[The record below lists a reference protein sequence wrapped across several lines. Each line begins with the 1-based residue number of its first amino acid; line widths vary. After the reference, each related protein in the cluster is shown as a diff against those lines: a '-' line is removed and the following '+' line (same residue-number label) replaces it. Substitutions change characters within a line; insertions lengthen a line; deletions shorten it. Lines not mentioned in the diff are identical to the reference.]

1 MQILI
6 GYFSGISLRH
16 IYLMVPDGF
25 QWAPIVLMVADG
37 RLWSNTIEFRK
48 KLILHTDSLIDKGT
62 HPDLT
67 KARICLVGL
76 DTLIFFVTGLHIW
89 YSQKI

>member
-16 IYLMVPDGF
+16 IYLMVPDGVL
-25 QWAPIVLMVADG
+25 WAPIVLMVADG

-48 KLILHTDSLIDKGT
+48 KLILHMDSLIDKGT

-67 KARICLVGL
+67 KASI
-76 DTLIFFVTGLHIW
+76 
-89 YSQKI
+89 

>member
-1 MQILI
+1 MHILI

-16 IYLMVPDGF
+16 IYLMVPDVF

-37 RLWSNTIEFRK
+37 RLWSITIEFRK
-48 KLILHTDSLIDKGT
+48 KIILHTDSLIDKGT

-67 KARICLVGL
+67 KARI
-76 DTLIFFVTGLHIW
+76 
-89 YSQKI
+89 

>member
-16 IYLMVPDGF
+16 IYLMVPDVF

-37 RLWSNTIEFRK
+37 RLWSKTIEFMK
-48 KLILHTDSLIDKGT
+48 KFILHTDRLIDKGT

-67 KARICLVGL
+67 KACI
-76 DTLIFFVTGLHIW
+76 
-89 YSQKI
+89 